1 MALIAATFGRLED
14 SILMVE
20 EESYG
25 ILLHP
30 ITVTTRSSQVLS
42 LMIPWILKLSLGR
55 FGWCAALLSGRVPLN
70 RSLGQFSSYI

>member
-30 ITVTTRSSQVLS
+30 ITVTTRSSQVL
-42 LMIPWILKLSLGR
+42 
-55 FGWCAALLSGRVPLN
+55 
-70 RSLGQFSSYI
+70 